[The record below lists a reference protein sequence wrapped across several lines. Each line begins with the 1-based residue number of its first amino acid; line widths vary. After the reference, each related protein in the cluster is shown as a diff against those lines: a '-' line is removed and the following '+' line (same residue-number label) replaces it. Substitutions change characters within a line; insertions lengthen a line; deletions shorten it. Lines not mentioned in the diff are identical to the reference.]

1 MPAESPTSCSTCHM
15 PYFTAVL
22 GGAARTN
29 LGALWLVRNKAMCF
43 IQRYTFKKSLHER
56 VCESDCSDRRG
67 DHTCDGWSLEASQ
80 RHLMQCSWSTRQM
93 ASQCMTLSWPGVRC
107 SRYGHV
113 SLTLVKRA
121 AFTSA
126 KDPNSGLEVQRP
138 DKPQSNIDT
147 PPLV

>member
-1 MPAESPTSCSTCHM
+1 MRECASLTVATVVVTIPVTAGLLKHPKGILCS
-15 PYFTAVL
+15 
-22 GGAARTN
+22 AAGQPVKWRAN
-29 LGALWLVRNKAMCF
+29 A
-43 IQRYTFKKSLHER
+43 
-56 VCESDCSDRRG
+56 
-67 DHTCDGWSLEASQ
+67 
-80 RHLMQCSWSTRQM
+80 
-93 ASQCMTLSWPGVRC
+93 MTLSWPGVRC

-138 DKPQSNIDT
+138 DKPQSNIDI